1 MVFSTTLPSLLV
13 TFISLSDLPC
23 WNPYRAAI
31 SFISLFFPTPYTPS
45 TFTLPPSLSIGIKV
59 KASPLRLLAVF
70 LRVCPFYHLFLSWCM
85 NWLVSVLLFTTI
97 FHWWFSQAIWQR
109 RIMMNTNH
117 ECVGVIKY
125 CIVILYLLE
134 LYIDKYPFHTWVKC
148 HELGGRSSLFLS
160 LNHSWGLGKRFLPFV
175 LSPLHYFCTLFDLHV
190 QTTSF

>member
-1 MVFSTTLPSLLV
+1 
-13 TFISLSDLPC
+13 
-23 WNPYRAAI
+23 
-31 SFISLFFPTPYTPS
+31 
-45 TFTLPPSLSIGIKV
+45 
-59 KASPLRLLAVF
+59 
-70 LRVCPFYHLFLSWCM
+70 M

-175 LSPLHYFCTLFDLHV
+175 LSPLHYFCTISICMSKGLLFKVVVGGALNGASHLRDFCRCRNLFSLSALAEKWSCRDV
-190 QTTSF
+190 FSFHCGQFLSYYRLRY